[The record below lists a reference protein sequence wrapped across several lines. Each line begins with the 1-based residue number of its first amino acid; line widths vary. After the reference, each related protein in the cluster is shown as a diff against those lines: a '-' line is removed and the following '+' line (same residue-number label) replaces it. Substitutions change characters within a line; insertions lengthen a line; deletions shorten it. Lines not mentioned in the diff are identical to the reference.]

1 MNSIRGRMLSNGAE
15 KWFENGVDAMNRS
28 NWEYG
33 LECLSQ
39 AVRLQ
44 PGELEYRRQKHRCSR
59 RRFG

>member
-1 MNSIRGRMLSNGAE
+1 MLSNGAE